1 MLFSYLFILLLYGVN
16 LNRNLRNFNR
26 INVYREKSFNIG
38 IWYIRKYVIVEK
50 EFNFLKFYFVL
61 IIILNI
67 VVFFLYNEYC
77 VCYVYS
83 LYYFW

>member
-38 IWYIRKYVIVEK
+38 I
-50 EFNFLKFYFVL
+50 
-61 IIILNI
+61 
-67 VVFFLYNEYC
+67 
-77 VCYVYS
+77 
-83 LYYFW
+83 

>member
-1 MLFSYLFILLLYGVN
+1 MVRVN

>member
-1 MLFSYLFILLLYGVN
+1 MVRVN

-38 IWYIRKYVIVEK
+38 IWYIRKYVILEE
-50 EFNFLKFYFVL
+50 EFNFLMFYFVL

-67 VVFFLYNEYC
+67 VVFLLYNEYC
-77 VCYVYS
+77 FCYVFS
-83 LYYFW
+83 FYYFW

>member
-50 EFNFLKFYFVL
+50 EFNFLMFYFVL

-67 VVFFLYNEYC
+67 VVFLLYNEYC
-77 VCYVYS
+77 FCYVFS
-83 LYYFW
+83 FYYFW